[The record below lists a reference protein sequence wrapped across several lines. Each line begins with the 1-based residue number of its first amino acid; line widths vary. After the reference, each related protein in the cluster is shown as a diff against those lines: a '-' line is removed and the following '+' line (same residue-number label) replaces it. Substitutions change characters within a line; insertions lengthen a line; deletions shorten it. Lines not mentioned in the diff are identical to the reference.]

1 MTDIDPRLI
10 KALRK
15 AKPGS
20 RVQAVLTLGSAD
32 GQLLT
37 PTRVDELLRDI
48 FTQAKLKT
56 GKDVDRKKVFYN
68 LQTVSLEADPKFVE
82 FAINQAAVQSAML
95 NAK

>member
-1 MTDIDPRLI
+1 MADIDPRLI

-20 RVQAVLTLGSAD
+20 RVQAVLTLRSSD
-32 GQLLT
+32 GQLLS
-37 PTRVDELLRDI
+37 PNRVDELIRDI
-48 FTQAKLKT
+48 FDQAKLQT

-82 FAINQAAVQSAML
+82 IAIGQAAVQSAML